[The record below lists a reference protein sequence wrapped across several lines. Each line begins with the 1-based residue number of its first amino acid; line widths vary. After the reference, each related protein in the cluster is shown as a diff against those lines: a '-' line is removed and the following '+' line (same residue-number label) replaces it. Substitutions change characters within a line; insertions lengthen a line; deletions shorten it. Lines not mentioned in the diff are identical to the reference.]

1 MQPWSICVSVACA
14 VKLCAHF
21 NEVNV
26 NILKPHKTK
35 DSLPLNDTRTHTR
48 SSHIQHNVHYTSH
61 DSIRCLFAREFSTQ
75 KMSNPTQW
83 FRSLSP
89 SLAMFSSLFFHS
101 LTLICSSSML
111 ILTHRFYAQWLLQ
124 SMVMTCSFHIVYL
137 RKSQEECTFRP
148 IRQVFKMQC
157 KRKNLFA

>member
-89 SLAMFSSLFFHS
+89 SLAMFSSLFFSFSNPHMFKFDAHINTSLLCTMTTTIYGYDMQFSYCIFTKIPRGVHIPTHS
-101 LTLICSSSML
+101 TSL
-111 ILTHRFYAQWLLQ
+111 
-124 SMVMTCSFHIVYL
+124 
-137 RKSQEECTFRP
+137 
-148 IRQVFKMQC
+148 
-157 KRKNLFA
+157 